1 MDLHHPFLTIEN
13 YSPSDV
19 HIKQPAG
26 EIDTL
31 VVFVH
36 GYQGSSVDL
45 EKARNFMNIYCPNS
59 HGLLIK
65 SIEDE
70 IDETIEKLG
79 EMVAQEVRLHLI
91 NSLNDYK
98 RINFIGYSL
107 GGILARQSLKHL
119 EKYKDRMNIFISFA
133 SPHAGIKDN

>member
-13 YSPSDV
+13 FSTDDGPKSSGTEVDS
-19 HIKQPAG
+19 
-26 EIDTL
+26 L

-36 GYQGSSVDL
+36 GYQGSSIDL

-70 IDETIEKLG
+70 IDEEIEKLG
-79 EMVAQEVRLHLI
+79 EMVAQEVRLHII
-91 NSLNDYK
+91 NTLNEYK
-98 RINFIGYSL
+98 RINFVGYSL
-107 GGILARQSLKHL
+107 GGILARQSLQHL
-119 EKYKDRMNIFISFA
+119 
-133 SPHAGIKDN
+133 